1 MAATKQAR
9 WRGFDLDAYDAPEI
23 RPTWKGRPVAFYA
36 ARLMTRQRL
45 VPLPGP
51 LPVREGLEASLV
63 FRVQGFSYRP
73 GPSGQSLTEIAG
85 LEIVRFDLDG
95 MAPTVAEVRSA

>member
-1 MAATKQAR
+1 MAMAAKLGQ
-9 WRGFDLDAYDAPEI
+9 GFDLHGHVAPEI

-36 ARLMTRQRL
+36 ARLRAKQRL
-45 VPLPGP
+45 MPLSGP
-51 LPVREGLEASLV
+51 LPVREGLAARIV
-63 FRVQGFSYRP
+63 VRVEGFSYRP

-95 MAPTVAEVRSA
+95 MTPTVAEVRSA